1 MAWSPPGTVTTT
13 YRCPVEHQA
22 DAEKALRNITMG
34 GGTPGHRW
42 LTAAVNDIPT
52 GLKVASTEE
61 EAGRELDRVAAFVT
75 AQGIPRQALSVIRPA
90 ENRYSCLSAD

>member
-1 MAWSPPGTVTTT
+1 VAES
-13 YRCPVEHQA
+13 
-22 DAEKALRNITMG
+22 DAALHTIGVGHVQVAHGITMG

-52 GLKVASTEE
+52 DLKVLASTEE

-90 ENRYSCLSAD
+90 ENRHSCLSAD